1 MPCSEAK
8 SKHTEQLRL
17 PYTSIKVAFMFVS
30 IEKATALTGKS
41 KNALYRLMSKGH
53 INFVRCTKGKR
64 YLEVTELK
72 RVYGEL
78 TSEVTEETIA
88 ADALGSSSNTS
99 ANTSSSSSSNHS
111 ANDGELLTIIASL
124 QNQLIS
130 LHQKV
135 DHQGELL
142 EALSG
147 GGVVVQQAL
156 PEQVAAPSQPA
167 RPEQDPEWP
176 PFITCYADLAKR
188 DEIKARYSR

>member
-1 MPCSEAK
+1 
-8 SKHTEQLRL
+8 
-17 PYTSIKVAFMFVS
+17 MFVS

-78 TSEVTEETIA
+78 TSEVTEDVIA
-88 ADALGSSSNTS
+88 ADALSNSS
-99 ANTSSSSSSNHS
+99 ANHS
-111 ANDGELLTIIASL
+111 ANNNELLKMMATM
-124 QNQLIS
+124 QTQLID

-135 DHQGELL
+135 DQQGELL
-142 EALSG
+142 AALSG
-147 GGVVVQQAL
+147 DGIVVQQAA
-156 PEQVAAPSQPA
+156 PQQVAAPAQPA

-188 DEIKARYSR
+188 DEIKARYGR